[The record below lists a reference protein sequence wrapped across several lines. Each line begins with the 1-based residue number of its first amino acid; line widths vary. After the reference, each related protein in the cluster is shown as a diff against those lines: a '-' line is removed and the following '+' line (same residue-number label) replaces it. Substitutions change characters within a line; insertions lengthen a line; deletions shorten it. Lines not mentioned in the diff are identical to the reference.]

1 MGHMQ
6 YIWAKK
12 AFIVVSIWEGD
23 DILNEGAEMEKQL
36 FVKAFFVSNVDS
48 VQKKVDLRYQLL
60 KWYALLCNNH
70 AL

>member
-48 VQKKVDLRYQLL
+48 VQKKSRLEISAI
-60 KWYALLCNNH
+60 KMICPAM
-70 AL
+70 